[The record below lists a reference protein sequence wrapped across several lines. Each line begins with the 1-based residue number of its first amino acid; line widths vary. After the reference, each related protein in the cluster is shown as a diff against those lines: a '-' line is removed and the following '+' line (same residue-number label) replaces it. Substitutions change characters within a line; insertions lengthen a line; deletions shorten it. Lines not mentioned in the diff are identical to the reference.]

1 MPHVHLPYQVLITFF
16 YIFGI
21 LGNIAALYIITKNE
35 THRYKK
41 QTFMLRCL
49 AGNDLVALLGSF
61 VQMYVTLYL
70 PNANAKWLCASRVV
84 FRAFGLGSGCVALV
98 MAVERWLALTHPFT
112 YQRHVTHA
120 VIRRA
125 ILGLWTFNLV
135 VVCAPFA
142 GFGLWYDES
151 FPTPCVRYRLA
162 TTPLDRA
169 YAYLVFAYGMLMCT
183 VIVCCNLA
191 VIRVLCRMR
200 ERLMP
205 RRHSRASCRSSS
217 STSGDPS
224 MNHATTEELSFARL
238 MAVLSIFFV
247 VCWVPQLMTIIVAQM
262 VGTNPLYKQVY
273 RVADLFIALNFT
285 LDPYMYVLFRRQQRY
300 SNRHLR
306 KLMSFLCPHRLQES
320 PRRCLI
326 PGSIRSSSHTS
337 HNNGPAK
344 SRGPACRDRPLVMKE
359 TSVGK
364 TRYPPTLPVS
374 KKNMY
379 LSSSSSLPQPLQR
392 SQKVTTNLLSSRK
405 MEDTHL
411 MCEHPSSFS
420 KENQKFDIAS
430 SDGKIER
437 IYFPAKGATESCPN
451 AQKSETHS
459 YVVVHVEGNDKSSWI
474 CVPPEDPFSVF
485 CSEVNEKDAISTFK
499 NVKRWSFCYGEDERL
514 DILPKKFQKHDFRER
529 TWLLKS
535 WYKWKMPHWR
545 SQGELW
551 SIRLK
556 TNV

>member
-1 MPHVHLPYQVLITFF
+1 MQARLRVAGEGRGGGGGTLEVLFGTAVSLVLDPDADPLNHSLLNTTTVYPSNTSQVRGKDIMPHVHLPYQVLITFF

-337 HNNGPAK
+337 HNNGDISGKNTVSTNTA
-344 SRGPACRDRPLVMKE
+344 SIEKE
-359 TSVGK
+359 YV
-364 TRYPPTLPVS
+364 
-374 KKNMY
+374 
-379 LSSSSSLPQPLQR
+379 PLQLLLAA
-392 SQKVTTNLLSSRK
+392 STSTKVS
-405 MEDTHL
+405 
-411 MCEHPSSFS
+411 
-420 KENQKFDIAS
+420 
-430 SDGKIER
+430 
-437 IYFPAKGATESCPN
+437 ESN
-451 AQKSETHS
+451 H
-459 YVVVHVEGNDKSSWI
+459 KSSVI
-474 CVPPEDPFSVF
+474 QEDGRH
-485 CSEVNEKDAISTFK
+485 TFD
-499 NVKRWSFCYGEDERL
+499 V
-514 DILPKKFQKHDFRER
+514 
-529 TWLLKS
+529 
-535 WYKWKMPHWR
+535 
-545 SQGELW
+545 
-551 SIRLK
+551 
-556 TNV
+556 